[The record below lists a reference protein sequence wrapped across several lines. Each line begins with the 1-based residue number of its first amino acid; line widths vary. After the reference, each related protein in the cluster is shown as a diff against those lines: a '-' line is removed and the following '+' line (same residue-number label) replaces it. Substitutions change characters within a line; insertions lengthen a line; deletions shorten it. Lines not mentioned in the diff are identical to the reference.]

1 MRNWRLSHNEDPNTP
16 TRGRTRR
23 VRAHSLI
30 LARISES
37 LKRKY
42 SYTSNILGPGISER
56 ECEQTSSPTFI
67 EFPPQ
72 LGSSTRSPA
81 FTLGVTSFPFLSW
94 MPGPTAM
101 TVASGR
107 LPEVAEVGKNN
118 PEAVF
123 CNELD
128 EFKVIEDEERT
139 VSGLNR

>member
-1 MRNWRLSHNEDPNTP
+1 
-16 TRGRTRR
+16 
-23 VRAHSLI
+23 LI

-42 SYTSNILGPGISER
+42 SYTNNSLGPRVSGR
-56 ECEQTSSPTFI
+56 EYEQTSSPTFI

-94 MPGPTAM
+94 IPGPTAM

-128 EFKVIEDEERT
+128 EVKIIKDEERT

>member
-1 MRNWRLSHNEDPNTP
+1 
-16 TRGRTRR
+16 
-23 VRAHSLI
+23 LI

-42 SYTSNILGPGISER
+42 SYTNNSLGPEVSER
-56 ECEQTSSPTFI
+56 ESEQTSSPTFI

-94 MPGPTAM
+94 IPGPTAM

-128 EFKVIEDEERT
+128 EVKIIKDEERT